1 MFERKKD
8 EPGGSGL
15 EDGSDGTSPL
25 KPLGKKSAPPS
36 KSLPITAAGYRSD
49 SARRI
54 NESGPTP
61 RRFERRNVGD
71 TDSKKLTVGRDIRL
85 KGEITSCDKLIVE
98 GWVEATLN
106 DARAIDVS
114 ASGHFK
120 GDAQVD
126 EADISGVY
134 EGQLVARSK
143 LTVRAGG
150 RVSGS
155 IRYGRIVIESGG
167 EITGDMQTLGPLETG
182 SSDDKGGDGERRGD
196 SPD

>member
-1 MFERKKD
+1 MFERKKA
-8 EPGGSGL
+8 ESGGSEG
-15 EDGSDGTSPL
+15 GSDATSPL
-25 KPLGKKSAPPS
+25 KALDKKGTPS
-36 KSLPITAAGYRSD
+36 KPLPIGAGYRPD
-49 SARRI
+49 PARRV
-54 NESGPTP
+54 NESGATP
-61 RRFERRNVGD
+61 RRFERRMIGD

-85 KGEITSCDKLIVE
+85 KGEITSCDKLVVE
-98 GWVEATLN
+98 GSVEATLN
-106 DARAIDVS
+106 DARAIDVT

-167 EITGDMQTLGPLETG
+167 EIAGDMQTLSPLETD
-182 SSDDKGGDGERRGD
+182 SPYDEGGDGDGRGD
-196 SPD
+196 FPD

>member
-8 EPGGSGL
+8 EPGGSD
-15 EDGSDGTSPL
+15 DGNEGAFPFKTSK
-25 KPLGKKSAPPS
+25 KPL
-36 KSLPITAAGYRSD
+36 AATTSHRAD
-49 SARRI
+49 AARRV
-54 NESGPTP
+54 NESGATP

-98 GWVEATLN
+98 GSVEATLN
-106 DARAIDVS
+106 QARAIEVA

-134 EGQLVARSK
+134 EGQLIARSK

-167 EITGDMQTLGPLETG
+167 EIAGDMQTLSPAEAG
-182 SSDDKGGDGERRGD
+182 SPDDEGAAADGEARGESAD
-196 SPD
+196 